1 MSLQCLPGFSSK
13 DPCCTTGNMPDF
25 PFPQISPNVGTDGT
39 LLLCL
44 FYKPLKPTALS
55 AVEAYLVLAQSCKR
69 SESSVDLRSG
79 DQVGS
84 LGVSPL
90 TSQQPTATRFWT
102 GQTPLAGVGERIFT
116 QGTLAPAC
124 GVDPRPSRAPA
135 LRGPGR
141 AGGGGRTTAAVQL
154 GGGGRRPPLRLA
166 APPPPARAACP
177 QPRAQPAPA
186 LSPGAGSCRRG
197 DAQGRDASI
206 RFAPDPGRA
215 RIKPSAG
222 CGNPG
227 SGSLRSAERRGRSLR
242 LPAPP
247 PLGPGCRSGVPSA
260 RAQTARA
267 PRLYLQPSNEE
278 SPGES
283 TGAGGDVSCAW
294 GCCCRRG
301 CLKLPKL
308 RASERLP
315 PAGS

>member
-1 MSLQCLPGFSSK
+1 MDRRGWREWVSASS
-13 DPCCTTGNMPDF
+13 PREHQ
-25 PFPQISPNVGTDGT
+25 PQPAVWTPAPPE
-39 LLLCL
+39 LLL
-44 FYKPLKPTALS
+44 
-55 AVEAYLVLAQSCKR
+55 
-69 SESSVDLRSG
+69 SG
-79 DQVGS
+79 VPEE
-84 LGVSPL
+84 L
-90 TSQQPTATRFWT
+90 
-102 GQTPLAGVGERIFT
+102 EEE
-116 QGTLAPAC
+116 
-124 GVDPRPSRAPA
+124 
-135 LRGPGR
+135 
-141 AGGGGRTTAAVQL
+141 GGRRRRDCW
-154 GGGGRRPPLRLA
+154 GGLRPPLRLA

-197 DAQGRDASI
+197 DAQGRDPSP
-206 RFAPDPGRA
+206 RFAPEPGRA
-215 RIKPSAG
+215 KIKPSAG

-260 RAQTARA
+260 RAHATARA
-267 PRLYLQPSNEE
+267 PRLYLQLSNEE

-283 TGAGGDVSCAW
+283 TGAAGDVSCAR

-315 PAGS
+315 PAGSSRERNSEDARVTAKDRTDARTFGRHHRRRPIPRALKAPQFCELCSGLVAC